1 MNNYLVKKCMAE
13 FIGTFAL
20 IFFGCGAMIIYE
32 LNPSLISLDSI
43 PIIFG
48 LIIAVMIYSLNH
60 ISGAHFNPVVSIIF
74 YLNKSINTKELGA
87 YITVQI
93 MGATGASLAHKFFFG
108 SNHSFGMTINRLT
121 TTQGFLFEIL
131 ITIFLIFTIMSV
143 STIKTSSKSII
154 GFSIGGIVAICS
166 FIAGPFTGASM
177 NPARSIGPAVLASNL
192 NGIIIYI
199 IGPIIGAIIGFYIYK
214 IIKE

>member
-199 IGPIIGAIIGFYIYK
+199 IGPIIGAIIGFYLYK

>member
-166 FIAGPFTGASM
+166 FIGSSANRVEIEKIKSNILLCIKITLRIES
-177 NPARSIGPAVLASNL
+177 NYTSI
-192 NGIIIYI
+192 I
-199 IGPIIGAIIGFYIYK
+199 
-214 IIKE
+214 

>member
-1 MNNYLVKKCMAE
+1 MSNYLVKKCMAE

-32 LNPSLISLDSI
+32 LHPSLISPDSI

-48 LIIAVMIYSLNH
+48 LVIAVMIYSVGH

-74 YLNKSINTKELGA
+74 YLNRSLNTKELGA
-87 YITVQI
+87 YIAVQI
-93 MGATGASLAHKFFFG
+93 MGATGASLAHNFFFG

-121 TTQGFLFEIL
+121 TIQGLIFEIL
-131 ITIFLIFTIMSV
+131 ITIFLILTIMSV
-143 STIKTSSKSII
+143 SMSKRSSQSIT

-166 FIAGPFTGASM
+166 FVAGPFTGASM

-199 IGPIIGAIIGFYIYK
+199 IGPIIGAMIGFFLYK

>member
-1 MNNYLVKKCMAE
+1 MSNYLVKKCMAE